1 MKNSFKKSSSS
12 SLLEIERIRLKYED
26 EDDIDVIRD
35 KFIAYLSNDKD
46 ITDTN
51 TNTNNNDKNSITNIT
66 TITIRCPVKGCQ
78 LIFHSYIDLEIH
90 IPTHTNQCQLCSRI
104 YPNERIL
111 NIHLEEVHSS
121 YFAIASLKK
130 PSYICLVDGCN
141 VLSISGIII
150 IIYYYHILLSYIL
163 IIYYYHIFLS
173 YIIIIYYYH
182 ILLSYI
188 IIIYYY
194 FKINIDL
201 SI

>member
-1 MKNSFKKSSSS
+1 MKNSFKKSSS

-26 EDDIDVIRD
+26 DNDIDVIRD
-35 KFIAYLSNDKD
+35 KFIAYSNNDDRD
-46 ITDTN
+46 ITKTN

-150 IIYYYHILLSYIL
+150 II
-163 IIYYYHIFLS
+163 
-173 YIIIIYYYH
+173 IIYYYH
-182 ILLSYI
+182 ILLS
-188 IIIYYY
+188 
-194 FKINIDL
+194 
-201 SI
+201 